1 MTRGLPGL
9 LALAALVWVMT
20 GLMVVEPDE
29 VAVITRFGAV
39 DRTAQAGLGL
49 RAPWPIEADER
60 VFVTQSRQ
68 AAPGARRLLTGDTNL
83 VDLELA
89 VQYVVGDPVAWVTG
103 LQDPDA
109 AVAAEAL
116 AAATELIATL
126 EVDVLLTTGRAALEQ
141 GIQRRAQLQLDAF
154 EAGVRLTSIE
164 VRELAP
170 PPAVVDAFNDV
181 SSARGDRETLA
192 LSADAYASQ
201 VVPDAR
207 GQASRTLEEAQ
218 GAATVRT
225 QQAQADVARFVALAA
240 VETAAPAATRL
251 ELQQRALEQI
261 GPRVE
266 VVVAHPGT
274 EVVLP
279 APEVSVQP

>member
-1 MTRGLPGL
+1 MKTALPAL
-9 LALAALVWVMT
+9 LGLAALVWAST
-20 GLMVVEPDE
+20 GLMVVGPDE

-49 RAPWPIEADER
+49 RAPWPVEADQR
-60 VFVTQSRQ
+60 VLVTQSRQ
-68 AAPGARRLLTGDTNL
+68 AQPGARRLLTGDTNL

-89 VQYVVGDPVAWVTG
+89 VQYVVGDPVAWFTG
-103 LQDPDA
+103 LIDA
-109 AVAAEAL
+109 DQAVADEAL

-141 GIQRRAQLQLDAF
+141 GIQGRAQAQLDALG
-154 EAGVRLTSIE
+154 AGVRLTSIE
-164 VRELAP
+164 VRGLAP

-207 GQASRTLEEAQ
+207 GQAARTLEEAR
-218 GAATVRT
+218 GGATVRS
-225 QQAQADVARFVALAA
+225 QQAQADVARFAALSS
-240 VETAAPAATRL
+240 VEANAPAATRL
-251 ELQQRALEQI
+251 ELQQQALEQI
-261 GPRVE
+261 GRRVE
-266 VVVAHPGT
+266 LVVAHPGT
-274 EVVLP
+274 QVVLP
-279 APEVSVQP
+279 GAQDTP